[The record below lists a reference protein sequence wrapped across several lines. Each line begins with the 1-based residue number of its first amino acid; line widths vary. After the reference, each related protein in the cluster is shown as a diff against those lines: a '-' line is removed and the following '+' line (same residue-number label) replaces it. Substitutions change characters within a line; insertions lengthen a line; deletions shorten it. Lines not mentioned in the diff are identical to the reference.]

1 MSPAPHFLLPDGDLA
16 HTQERWVGGEAGLAG
31 RVEVEGSMI
40 QPCSAWE
47 DSGLE
52 LGLERKTALLVN
64 VKGGRGFS

>member
-1 MSPAPHFLLPDGDLA
+1 M
-16 HTQERWVGGEAGLAG
+16 GGEAGLAG